1 MKERRLGRQE
11 RDVNVD
17 EGLRGEKGQRLSWLS
32 FSCLLQ
38 LIVWCTM
45 VHRQSVNGMGEEE
58 GWGGRGAEREGEGKE
73 DRGSQKKE

>member
-11 RDVNVD
+11 REIDVNVD

-32 FSCLLQ
+32 LSCLLQ

-45 VHRQSVNGMGEEE
+45 VHRQSVNGMGEAE
-58 GWGGRGAEREGEGKE
+58 GQKGGGGGGR
-73 DRGSQKKE
+73 